1 MDPKKVCT
9 LKNYEFVSANGFP
22 CNLGFGA
29 YGAVQLGKSLI
40 TGETVAIKRIGRKIA
55 QNEVDIHMKLNHPNI
70 IKMIDHHF
78 D

>member
-1 MDPKKVCT
+1 MDPKKGGS
-9 LKNYEFVSANGFP
+9 LKNYEFVSENGFP

-29 YGAVQLGKSLI
+29 YGAVQLGKSLL

-55 QNEVDIHMKLNHPNI
+55 SEEVKIHMTLNHPNI
-70 IKMIDHHF
+70 IRMIDYHF